1 MAASGANIG
10 SASVSVRA
18 PDAGTARP
26 EPLCLETTPEQATH
40 EPVSFW
46 VRIGVSYV

>member
-1 MAASGANIG
+1 MAASGANTG

-18 PDAGTARP
+18 RDAGAARP
-26 EPLCLETTPEQATH
+26 EPLYLETTSEQASH
-40 EPVSFW
+40 EPLRFW